1 MSKSFEGCQ
10 HVDHFD
16 ESFEPPQ
23 TPWFPAFPVCHLT
36 SDNSVIGS
44 DSCNSS
50 LRQSSGSDTIRDTM
64 LARRENNCD
73 NLHSLNIH
81 YLSFSSGG
89 DAARR
94 VVACRRR
101 CPVSGER
108 TPALLGPNYKLVV
121 VALLFLRFANIVVA

>member
-23 TPWFPAFPVCHLT
+23 TPWFSDFSVCHLT

-73 NLHSLNIH
+73 NLRSVNIH

-94 VVACRRR
+94 FVACRRR
-101 CPVSGER
+101 CTVSGER
-108 TPALLGPNYKLVV
+108 TPALLGHNYKLV
-121 VALLFLRFANIVVA
+121 AMPGISYSGWR

>member
-50 LRQSSGSDTIRDTM
+50 LEQSSGSDTIRDTM

-73 NLHSLNIH
+73 NRGSLNIH

-89 DAARR
+89 DAARS
-94 VVACRRR
+94 VVACRCR

-108 TPALLGPNYKLVV
+108 RPALLGHNYKLVV
-121 VALLFLRFANIVVA
+121 VALLFLGFANLVVA